1 MLNIVSNCLIVKGRV
16 IKSTGSFYLVTG
28 EDSRSYSCRTRG
40 KLRLAGYK
48 ESNPVAV
55 GDWVLFD
62 MEGQEG
68 MIYEI
73 AERANH
79 VLRQSVK
86 KTEHS
91 SVLAANVDQ
100 ALLVV
105 TLAQPRTS
113 LGFIDRFMV
122 SCEAYRIPQILI
134 FNKADLLNTKQ
145 QEEVDTILDLYRGI
159 DTECYLI
166 SAIEPSSVEP
176 VRKILNGKT
185 TLIAGHSGVGK
196 STLINQL
203 APHIKQKVN
212 EISGYSE
219 KGMHTTTFAEMFSLD
234 GNTFIIDTPGVKEWG
249 LVNMNEQEIS
259 DYFPE
264 MRELRLDCKFGSRCI
279 HVNEPKC
286 AILDA
291 VESGAIAVSRY
302 ENYLGMVTGK
312 DNRK

>member
-1 MLNIVSNCLIVKGRV
+1 MKGRV
-16 IKSTGSFYLVTG
+16 IKSTGSFYQVTG
-28 EDSRSYSCRTRG
+28 EDNRAYSCRPRG

-62 MEGQEG
+62 AVGNEGN
-68 MIYEI
+68 IYEI
-73 AERANH
+73 VDRTNH

-134 FNKADLLNTKQ
+134 FNKSDLLSAEQLDDVNA
-145 QEEVDTILDLYRGI
+145 ILNLYRSIGT
-159 DTECYLI
+159 DCHLI
-166 SAIEPSSVEP
+166 SAIDSQSAET
-176 VRKILNGKT
+176 VRHLLKGKT
-185 TLIAGHSGVGK
+185 SLIAGHSGVGK

-203 APHIKQKVN
+203 APHIDQKVS
-212 EISGYSE
+212 EISDFNE
-219 KGMHTTTFAEMFSLD
+219 KGMHTTTFAEMFQLD
-234 GNTFIIDTPGVKEWG
+234 ETTFIIDTPGVKEWG
-249 LVNMNEQEIS
+249 LVDMNEQEIS

-264 MRELRLDCKFGSRCI
+264 MRELRLECKFGARCI
-279 HVNEPKC
+279 HMNEPKC

-291 VESGAIAVSRY
+291 VEAGTIAISRY